1 MSTSVTHPQT
11 LKTVAATIAAIASG
25 QTPHSAISQA
35 LQPHAQKMV
44 TDIGA
49 VTGQKSDVQDVA
61 FSVYEALRA
70 MNHTSLFANYPKLD
84 SMRHDDSHNLTAQDF
99 NVDNLSDNVVLSPE
113 HSKVDSMIFLRSC
126 LDQIDQGHYEVITNY
141 NLSANLKRMD
151 SAIGQAMTLSTRNPP
166 LPSTVAESLTRM
178 QTNGDYIHDLQ
189 NGSRSSFEQL
199 TLIADDSNQVSGAD
213 VFMKMYVQA
222 NSEAETI
229 ALPLNGQ
236 LQGPSVRSLRT
247 GEYNLSGDIPYPTQE
262 DADTI
267 NRAIDVVRNAISS
280 AKLVDSQGAD
290 LFPYQSDHA
299 RSVYNHFA
307 DNHQR
312 SSNQLSGKEF
322 HGLTHLPFTM
332 ALKSVAVRHV
342 QRHEYTLL
350 LDGSIPNIASESKP
364 NHSIPERVRHIQAMQ
379 SETKGKLMI
388 LKGNDE
394 FEIANLQQRFPNT
407 HAIPVL
413 LSDKD
418 VESLPRTVSPAQFL
432 LHNLVHQLH
441 ENQENGALFSLPA
454 LEKALLEHLP
464 SLLPGVDETIKSS
477 VIDALSQSEPYWNA
491 SFIATR
497 IEDNLPHTAKVALR
511 EPGGLTSL
519 SGPSIDDIAND
530 KNEQA
535 HQLMGMKR

>member
-1 MSTSVTHPQT
+1 
-11 LKTVAATIAAIASG
+11 
-25 QTPHSAISQA
+25 
-35 LQPHAQKMV
+35 
-44 TDIGA
+44 
-49 VTGQKSDVQDVA
+49 
-61 FSVYEALRA
+61 
-70 MNHTSLFANYPKLD
+70 
-84 SMRHDDSHNLTAQDF
+84 
-99 NVDNLSDNVVLSPE
+99 
-113 HSKVDSMIFLRSC
+113 
-126 LDQIDQGHYEVITNY
+126 
-141 NLSANLKRMD
+141 
-151 SAIGQAMTLSTRNPP
+151 MTLSTLNPP
-166 LPSTVAESLTRM
+166 APSTVAESLTRM
-178 QTNGDYIHDLQ
+178 QTNGDYIHNMQ
-189 NGSRSSFEQL
+189 NGSKSSFEQL
-199 TLIADDSNQVSGAD
+199 TLIADGSHYVSGAE

-222 NSEAETI
+222 NSETESI
-229 ALPLNGQ
+229 ELPINGQ
-236 LQGPSVRSLRT
+236 LQGPSVQSLRT
-247 GEYNLSGDIPYPTQE
+247 GEYNLTGKTPYSTQE

-267 NRAIDVVRNAISS
+267 NRAIEVLRNAMSS
-280 AKLVDSQGAD
+280 VKLVDSQGAE
-290 LFPYQSDHA
+290 LSPKKSDHA
-299 RSVYNHFA
+299 RSVYNDFA
-307 DNHQR
+307 DNHQL
-312 SSNQLSGKEF
+312 SSNRLSGKEF
-322 HGLTHLPFTM
+322 HELTHFPFTM
-332 ALKSVAVRHV
+332 ALKSVAARHV

-454 LEKALLEHLP
+454 FEKALLEHLP